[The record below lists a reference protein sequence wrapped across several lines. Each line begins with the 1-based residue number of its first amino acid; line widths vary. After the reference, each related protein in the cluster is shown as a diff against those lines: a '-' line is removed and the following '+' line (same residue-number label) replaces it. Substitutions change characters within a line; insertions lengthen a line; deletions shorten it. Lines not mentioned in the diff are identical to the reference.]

1 MMTLLTM
8 AQGNIIAL
16 RRTLDSMK
24 VLCDEFIVGDLFI
37 FEEDRQRAKE
47 LCADLNVTFIKYPF
61 NFIFEYG
68 FACILNNLSRSA
80 SNDMVIYM
88 NVSEVIDKNLDISLI
103 RPEYNAYSF
112 NHETDQHTW
121 FRCYNRHHLHWTN
134 PIHEVVQGN
143 IRPAPTHLFMMA
155 DTEKDMDDPFKAKVF
170 NDVKELV
177 YWNQYLK
184 LISRP
189 DLIGFT
195 GRGWVDHARE
205 AYDSYT
211 ERMLKKG
218 NRLKAFQ
225 LGDLQVYLND
235 IYSSVDFAEERLES
249 SKLINLQ
256 GQRID
261 VL

>member
-1 MMTLLTM
+1 ML
-8 AQGNIIAL
+8 QGNVIAL
-16 RRTLDSMK
+16 RRTLDSFAPI
-24 VLCDEFIVGDLFI
+24 CNEFIIGDLFI
-37 FEEDRQRAKE
+37 FEEDREEAKR
-47 LCADLNVTFIKYPF
+47 LCADLNVVWVKFPF
-61 NFIFEYG
+61 NYIFING
-68 FACILNNLSRSA
+68 FARILNDLARQA
-80 SNDMVIYM
+80 SNDLVIYM
-88 NVSEVIDKNLDISLI
+88 NVGEMIDKNLNTDLLD
-103 RPEYNAYSF
+103 EKYNCYSF
-112 NHETDQHTW
+112 NHSEDPHTW

-143 IRPAPTHLFMMA
+143 HRPCPEHLFMMK
-155 DTEKDMDDPFKAKVF
+155 DTEKDMHDPFKAKVF

-184 LISRP
+184 LINYP
-189 DLIGFT
+189 DQIGFT
-195 GRGWVDHARE
+195 GQGWITHAKD

-211 ERMLKKG
+211 ERMRKKG

-225 LGDLQVYLND
+225 IGDLEVYLND
-235 IYSSVDFAEERLES
+235 INSSVEFQEERLES